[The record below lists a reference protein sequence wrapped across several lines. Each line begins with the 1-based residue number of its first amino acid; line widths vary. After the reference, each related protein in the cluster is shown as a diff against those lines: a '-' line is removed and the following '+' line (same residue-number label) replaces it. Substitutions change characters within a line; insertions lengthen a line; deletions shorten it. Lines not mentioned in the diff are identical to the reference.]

1 MHFNFLKTSRVV
13 KKKKQKKHKILNMHS
28 SEDVTVLYECIDV
41 HVYKKIK
48 VLKRISKLSS
58 LSELPGPTMTKPK
71 SHNVDK

>member
-1 MHFNFLKTSRVV
+1 
-13 KKKKQKKHKILNMHS
+13 MHS

-58 LSELPGPTMTKPK
+58 LTELPGPTMTEPK